1 MQEAKQMKMG
11 EVAALGFGM
20 GHLGTAEL
28 LLLVVVLIRMI
39 LPLIIAVLLI
49 KALLKYLKSDK
60 GANPVIK
67 KSLAQAIKNHREAKG
82 YTQEFVAEK
91 LGVSRQAVS
100 KWEKGTTEPSTSNLF
115 ALAKLF
121 DMSIEEFMKEIQT

>member
-1 MQEAKQMKMG
+1 MIET
-11 EVAALGFGM
+11 LGFGM
-20 GHLGTAEL
+20 GRLGSVEIML
-28 LLLVVVLIRMI
+28 LIVALIRLV

-49 KALLKYLKSDK
+49 KALIKYLNSDK

-115 ALAKLF
+115 ALANLF
-121 DMSIEEFMKEIQT
+121 DMPIEEFMKEIQT

>member
-1 MQEAKQMKMG
+1 MIET
-11 EVAALGFGM
+11 LGFGM
-20 GHLGTAEL
+20 GRLGSVEIML
-28 LLLVVVLIRMI
+28 LIVALIRLV

-49 KALLKYLKSDK
+49 KALIKYLNSDK

-67 KSLAQAIKNHREAKG
+67 KSLAQAIKYHREAKG
-82 YTQEFVAEK
+82 YTQDFVAEK

-121 DMSIEEFMKEIQT
+121 DMSIEEFMKEIQV

>member
-1 MQEAKQMKMG
+1 MIET
-11 EVAALGFGM
+11 LGFGM
-20 GHLGTAEL
+20 GRLGSVEIML
-28 LLLVVVLIRMI
+28 LIVALIRLV
-39 LPLIIAVLLI
+39 LPLIIGVLLI
-49 KALLKYLKSDK
+49 KALIKYLNSDK

-100 KWEKGTTEPSTSNLF
+100 KWEKGTTEPSTPNLF

>member
-1 MQEAKQMKMG
+1 M
-11 EVAALGFGM
+11 FGM
-20 GHLGTAEL
+20 GHWGIAETMIMF
-28 LLLVVVLIRMI
+28 VALIRLI
-39 LPLIIAVLLI
+39 VPLIIGVLLI
-49 KALLKYLKSDK
+49 KALLKYLNSDK

-67 KSLAQAIKNHREAKG
+67 KSLAQVIKNHREAKG
-82 YTQEFVAEK
+82 YTQEFIAEK

-121 DMSIEEFMKEIQT
+121 DIPIEEFMKEIQV

>member
-1 MQEAKQMKMG
+1 MKMG

-28 LLLVVVLIRMI
+28 LLLVVALIRLV
-39 LPLIIAVLLI
+39 LPLIIGVLLI
-49 KALLKYLKSDK
+49 KALIKYLNSDK

-67 KSLAQAIKNHREAKG
+67 KSLGQVIKNHREAKG

-91 LGVSRQAVS
+91 MGVSRQAVS

>member
-1 MQEAKQMKMG
+1 MKMG

-28 LLLVVVLIRMI
+28 LLLVVALIRLV
-39 LPLIIAVLLI
+39 LPLIIGVLLI
-49 KALLKYLKSDK
+49 KALIKYLNSDK

-67 KSLAQAIKNHREAKG
+67 KSLGQVIKNHREAKG

-115 ALAKLF
+115 ALANLF
-121 DMSIEEFMKEIQT
+121 DMPIEEFMKEIQV

>member
-1 MQEAKQMKMG
+1 MIET
-11 EVAALGFGM
+11 LGFGM
-20 GHLGTAEL
+20 GRLGSVEIML
-28 LLLVVVLIRMI
+28 LIVALIRLV
-39 LPLIIAVLLI
+39 LPLIIGVLLI
-49 KALLKYLKSDK
+49 KALIKYLNSDK

-67 KSLAQAIKNHREAKG
+67 KSLGQVIKNHREAKG

>member
-1 MQEAKQMKMG
+1 MIET
-11 EVAALGFGM
+11 LGFGM
-20 GHLGTAEL
+20 GRLGSVEIML
-28 LLLVVVLIRMI
+28 LIVALIRLV
-39 LPLIIAVLLI
+39 LPLIIGVLLI
-49 KALLKYLKSDK
+49 KALIKYLNSDK

-115 ALAKLF
+115 ALANLF
-121 DMSIEEFMKEIQT
+121 DMPIEEFMKEIQV

>member
-1 MQEAKQMKMG
+1 MIET
-11 EVAALGFGM
+11 LGFGM
-20 GHLGTAEL
+20 GRLGSVEIML
-28 LLLVVVLIRMI
+28 LIVALIRLV
-39 LPLIIAVLLI
+39 LPLIIGVLLI
-49 KALLKYLKSDK
+49 KALIKYLNSDK

-115 ALAKLF
+115 ALANLF
-121 DMSIEEFMKEIQT
+121 DMPIEEFMKEIQT

>member
-1 MQEAKQMKMG
+1 MIET
-11 EVAALGFGM
+11 LGFGM
-20 GHLGTAEL
+20 GRLGSVEIML
-28 LLLVVVLIRMI
+28 LIVALIRLV
-39 LPLIIAVLLI
+39 LPLIIGVLLI
-49 KALLKYLKSDK
+49 KALIKYLNSDK

-67 KSLAQAIKNHREAKG
+67 KSLGQAIKNHREAKG

-121 DMSIEEFMKEIQT
+121 DMPIEEFMKEIQT

>member
-1 MQEAKQMKMG
+1 MIET
-11 EVAALGFGM
+11 LGFGM
-20 GHLGTAEL
+20 GRLGSVEIML
-28 LLLVVVLIRMI
+28 LIVALIRMV
-39 LPLIIAVLLI
+39 LPLIIGVLLI
-49 KALLKYLKSDK
+49 KALIKYLNSDK

>member
-1 MQEAKQMKMG
+1 M
-11 EVAALGFGM
+11 
-20 GHLGTAEL
+20 T
-28 LLLVVVLIRMI
+28 

-60 GANPVIK
+60 GTNPVIK
-67 KSLAQAIKNHREAKG
+67 KSLGQVIKNHREAKG

-121 DMSIEEFMKEIQT
+121 DMSIEDFMKGIQT

>member
-1 MQEAKQMKMG
+1 MKMG

-28 LLLVVVLIRMI
+28 LLLVVALIRLV
-39 LPLIIAVLLI
+39 LPLIIGVLLI
-49 KALLKYLKSDK
+49 KALIKYLNSDK

-67 KSLAQAIKNHREAKG
+67 KSLGQVIKNHREAKG

-121 DMSIEEFMKEIQT
+121 DMPIEEFMKEIQV

>member
-1 MQEAKQMKMG
+1 MKMG

-28 LLLVVVLIRMI
+28 LLLVVALIRLV
-39 LPLIIAVLLI
+39 LPLIIGVLLI
-49 KALLKYLKSDK
+49 KALIKYLNSDK

-67 KSLAQAIKNHREAKG
+67 KSLGQVIKNHREAKG

>member
-1 MQEAKQMKMG
+1 MIET
-11 EVAALGFGM
+11 LGFGM
-20 GHLGTAEL
+20 GRLGSVEIML
-28 LLLVVVLIRMI
+28 LIVALIRLV
-39 LPLIIAVLLI
+39 LPLIIGVLLI
-49 KALLKYLKSDK
+49 KALIKYLNSDK

>member
-1 MQEAKQMKMG
+1 MIET
-11 EVAALGFGM
+11 LGFGM
-20 GHLGTAEL
+20 GRLGSVEIML
-28 LLLVVVLIRMI
+28 LIVALIRLV
-39 LPLIIAVLLI
+39 LPLIIGVLLI
-49 KALLKYLKSDK
+49 KALIKYLNSDK

-121 DMSIEEFMKEIQT
+121 DMPIEEFMKEIQT

>member
-1 MQEAKQMKMG
+1 MIET
-11 EVAALGFGM
+11 LGFGM
-20 GHLGTAEL
+20 GRLGSVEIM
-28 LLLVVVLIRMI
+28 LLVVALIRLV
-39 LPLIIAVLLI
+39 LPLIIGVLLI
-49 KALLKYLKSDK
+49 KALIKYLNSDK

-115 ALAKLF
+115 ALAKLL
-121 DMSIEEFMKEIQT
+121 DMPIEEFMKEIQV

>member
-1 MQEAKQMKMG
+1 MKMG

-28 LLLVVVLIRMI
+28 LLLVVALIRLV
-39 LPLIIAVLLI
+39 LPLIIGVLLI
-49 KALLKYLKSDK
+49 KAFIKYLNSDK

-67 KSLAQAIKNHREAKG
+67 KSLGQAIKNHREAKG

>member
-1 MQEAKQMKMG
+1 MKMG

-39 LPLIIAVLLI
+39 LPLIIGVLLI
-49 KALLKYLKSDK
+49 KALIKYLNADK

-67 KSLAQAIKNHREAKG
+67 KSLGQAIKNHREAKG
-82 YTQEFVAEK
+82 FTQEFVAEK

>member
-1 MQEAKQMKMG
+1 MKMG

-28 LLLVVVLIRMI
+28 LLLVVALIRLV
-39 LPLIIAVLLI
+39 LPLIIGVLLI
-49 KALLKYLKSDK
+49 KALIKYLNSDK

-67 KSLAQAIKNHREAKG
+67 KSLGQAIKNHREAKG

>member
-1 MQEAKQMKMG
+1 MKMG

-28 LLLVVVLIRMI
+28 LLLVVALIRLV
-39 LPLIIAVLLI
+39 LPLIIGVLLI
-49 KALLKYLKSDK
+49 KALIKYLNSDK

-67 KSLAQAIKNHREAKG
+67 KSLGQVIKNHREAKG

-115 ALAKLF
+115 ALANLF
-121 DMSIEEFMKEIQT
+121 DMPIEEFMKEIQT

>member
-1 MQEAKQMKMG
+1 MIET
-11 EVAALGFGM
+11 LGFGM
-20 GHLGTAEL
+20 GRLGSVEIML
-28 LLLVVVLIRMI
+28 LIVALIRLV
-39 LPLIIAVLLI
+39 LPLIIGVLLI
-49 KALLKYLKSDK
+49 KALIKYLNSDK

-67 KSLAQAIKNHREAKG
+67 KSLSQVIKNHREAKG
-82 YTQEFVAEK
+82 YTQEFVAES

>member
-1 MQEAKQMKMG
+1 MIET
-11 EVAALGFGM
+11 LGFGM
-20 GHLGTAEL
+20 GRLGSVEIML
-28 LLLVVVLIRMI
+28 LIVALIRLV

-49 KALLKYLKSDK
+49 KALIKYLNSDK

-121 DMSIEEFMKEIQT
+121 DMSIEEFMKEIQV

>member
-1 MQEAKQMKMG
+1 MIET
-11 EVAALGFGM
+11 LGFGM
-20 GHLGTAEL
+20 GSLGSAEIML
-28 LLLVVVLIRMI
+28 LLVVLIRMI

-49 KALLKYLKSDK
+49 KALLKYLNSDK

-67 KSLAQAIKNHREAKG
+67 KSLGQVIKNHREAKG

-121 DMSIEEFMKEIQT
+121 DMPIEEFMKEIQV

>member
-1 MQEAKQMKMG
+1 MIET
-11 EVAALGFGM
+11 LGFGM
-20 GHLGTAEL
+20 GRLGSVEIML
-28 LLLVVVLIRMI
+28 LIVALIRLV
-39 LPLIIAVLLI
+39 LPLIIGVLLI
-49 KALLKYLKSDK
+49 KALIKYLNSVK

>member
-1 MQEAKQMKMG
+1 MKMG

-20 GHLGTAEL
+20 GRLGSVEIML
-28 LLLVVVLIRMI
+28 LIVALIRLV
-39 LPLIIAVLLI
+39 LPLIIGVLLI
-49 KALLKYLKSDK
+49 KALIKYLNSDK

>member
-1 MQEAKQMKMG
+1 MIET
-11 EVAALGFGM
+11 LGFGM
-20 GHLGTAEL
+20 GRLGSVEIML
-28 LLLVVVLIRMI
+28 LIVALIRLV

-49 KALLKYLKSDK
+49 KALIKYLNSDK

>member
-1 MQEAKQMKMG
+1 MKMG

-39 LPLIIAVLLI
+39 LPLIIGVLLI
-49 KALLKYLKSDK
+49 KALLKYLNSDK

-67 KSLAQAIKNHREAKG
+67 KSLGQAIKNHREAKG

-121 DMSIEEFMKEIQT
+121 DMPIEEFMKEIQA

>member
-1 MQEAKQMKMG
+1 MIET
-11 EVAALGFGM
+11 LGFGM
-20 GHLGTAEL
+20 GRLGSVEIML
-28 LLLVVVLIRMI
+28 LIVALIRLV
-39 LPLIIAVLLI
+39 LPLIIGVLLI
-49 KALLKYLKSDK
+49 KALIKYLNSDK

-121 DMSIEEFMKEIQT
+121 DMPVEEFMKEIQT

>member
-1 MQEAKQMKMG
+1 MKMG

-20 GHLGTAEL
+20 GHLGTADL
-28 LLLVVVLIRMI
+28 LLLVVALIRLV
-39 LPLIIAVLLI
+39 LPLIIGVLLI
-49 KALLKYLKSDK
+49 KALIKYLNSDK

-67 KSLAQAIKNHREAKG
+67 KSLGQVIKNHREAKG

-115 ALAKLF
+115 ALANLF
-121 DMSIEEFMKEIQT
+121 DMPIEEFMKEIQV

>member
-28 LLLVVVLIRMI
+28 LLLVVALIRLV
-39 LPLIIAVLLI
+39 LPLIIGVLLI
-49 KALLKYLKSDK
+49 KALIKYLNSDK

-67 KSLAQAIKNHREAKG
+67 KSLGQAIKNHREAKG